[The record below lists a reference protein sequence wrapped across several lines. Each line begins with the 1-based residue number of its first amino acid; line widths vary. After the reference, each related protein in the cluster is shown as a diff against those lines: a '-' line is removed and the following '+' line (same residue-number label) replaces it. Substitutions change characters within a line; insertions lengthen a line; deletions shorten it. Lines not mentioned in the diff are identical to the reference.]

1 MQGISRTVAE
11 MHWLLISLMLFY
23 LVFGGKIADRQVEV
37 SISAGLF
44 FYAALV
50 MGFRYINAFKR
61 ETQWKLA
68 IETLAMIAIIT
79 WVLKCAAALESPL
92 ANAYLLPVITAA
104 LTLEALITLVEVGL
118 IAACYLYLAGG
129 AATDKVFSLAFYGEF
144 GLQLAPVLLV
154 AYIVTMFST
163 DIRIGLNRAREL
175 AETDALTGLP
185 NLHGFAIATE
195 RLFAQVVRHNRESA
209 ILMIDSDN
217 LKPVNDSYGH
227 EAGNRL
233 LRQLANTIRAELRN
247 ADVPARYGGDE
258 FIVFMPETPV
268 NGALVVAER
277 IRESI
282 AAVPLEIDGKRI
294 GCTVSIGVAGFP
306 QDGITLEAISLR
318 ADRALYQAKQ
328 AGRNRMLPFKA
339 EQA

>member
-1 MQGISRTVAE
+1 

-129 AATDKVFSLAFYGEF
+129 AATDKVFSLAF
-144 GLQLAPVLLV
+144 
-154 AYIVTMFST
+154 
-163 DIRIGLNRAREL
+163 
-175 AETDALTGLP
+175 
-185 NLHGFAIATE
+185 
-195 RLFAQVVRHNRESA
+195 
-209 ILMIDSDN
+209 
-217 LKPVNDSYGH
+217 
-227 EAGNRL
+227 
-233 LRQLANTIRAELRN
+233 
-247 ADVPARYGGDE
+247 
-258 FIVFMPETPV
+258 
-268 NGALVVAER
+268 
-277 IRESI
+277 
-282 AAVPLEIDGKRI
+282 
-294 GCTVSIGVAGFP
+294 
-306 QDGITLEAISLR
+306 
-318 ADRALYQAKQ
+318 
-328 AGRNRMLPFKA
+328 
-339 EQA
+339 